1 MNDQLLVQNSKATQ
15 AILEATKAQAGQ
27 SLDMATQTRKL
38 TEEMTKLLHEMQR
51 ETEASR
57 QIATHS
63 QRLAEEMMKDSVA
76 MKTVSWRHYC
86 STIKVCVSILI
97 PITQVALLTAFF
109 LPGTSFAVRHNEKV
123 FS

>member
-38 TEEMTKLLHEMQR
+38 TEEMTKLLLEMQR

-57 QIATHS
+57 QIATQS

-76 MKTVSWRHYC
+76 MKTVSWNN
-86 STIKVCVSILI
+86 
-97 PITQVALLTAFF
+97 PLL
-109 LPGTSFAVRHNEKV
+109 HNPYV
-123 FS
+123 I

>member
-15 AILEATKAQAGQ
+15 AILVATKAQAAQ

-57 QIATHS
+57 QIATQS

-76 MKTVSWRHYC
+76 MKTVSWTTPLLHNRH
-86 STIKVCVSILI
+86 VSFDSNCYHVGSII
-97 PITQVALLTAFF
+97 DRF
-109 LPGTSFAVRHNEKV
+109 LPSGHIICSK
-123 FS
+123 